1 MTKETD
7 TFLVTYFPLKI
18 VCFAEYL
25 RTNHNTI
32 ISQIFNQSIQGIIL
46 NAFLTWDVLARLYN
60 FRKHLQKLWPDSKKG
75 VNLLTTCIYFMGKD
89 SRFSFL
95 SSSFYTLKNVFCIAL
110 AFTLVLYCLF
120 IGDIHIFYLTYL
132 TFYYPI
138 LTIYEHWVEVWFF
151 PTSQVCSMC

>member
-18 VCFAEYL
+18 VCFVEQL

-60 FRKHLQKLWPDSKKG
+60 LRKHLQKLWPGGKKG

-89 SRFSFL
+89 SRFFFKIFILHFKKCVLYSTCL
-95 SSSFYTLKNVFCIAL
+95 HSSFILSFYWWYPHLLFDSSHSLI
-110 AFTLVLYCLF
+110 FTLF
-120 IGDIHIFYLTYL
+120 
-132 TFYYPI
+132 
-138 LTIYEHWVEVWFF
+138 
-151 PTSQVCSMC
+151 